1 MIMQTDM
8 SPQDLQARR
17 AKAVRT
23 AIVLGLV
30 ALAIFA
36 TFIDSAVIGN

>member
-1 MIMQTDM
+1 MMMQTNM

-30 ALAIFA
+30 ALVIFA
-36 TFIDSAVIGN
+36 TFIGSAVVGN

>member
-1 MIMQTDM
+1 MQSDM
-8 SPQDLQARR
+8 TTQDLQARR

-23 AIVLGLV
+23 AIILGLV

-36 TFIDSAVIGN
+36 TFIGSAVIGN